1 MKKLMQWA
9 IALCSA
15 AMLTG
20 CGGGGGGD
28 AARTVTADANLA
40 INPTS
45 GPALVS
51 AIADETFTFA
61 DGVPAFGTTASTSVE
76 FSAPPTPSAAPGFSI
91 SSGGNTATGTV
102 AFGSCIFR
110 ITASS
115 FPDGHA
121 LAEGETITVNPCNL
135 NVNVRGAT
143 ANGQAT
149 SRSVA
154 LLLGAAASAGA
165 TVTVAVTPGGQ
176 LTLNGVAAGTVT
188 LSPITGAF

>member
-15 AMLTG
+15 AMLAA
-20 CGGGGGGD
+20 CGGGGGDG
-28 AARTVTADANLA
+28 AARTATADATLA

-45 GPALVS
+45 GPAVVS

-76 FSAPPTPSAAPGFSI
+76 FSEPATPSAAPRFSI

-110 ITASS
+110 ITAST
-115 FPDGHA
+115 FPAGSR
-121 LAEGETITVNPCNL
+121 LAAGETITVNPCNV
-135 NVNVRGAT
+135 NVNTRGVAADGVAT
-143 ANGQAT
+143 T
-149 SRSVA
+149 RSAA
-154 LLLGAAASAGA
+154 LLLGAAVSAGA
-165 TVTVAVTPGGQ
+165 SITVNVSPGGQ
-176 LTLNGVAAGTVT
+176 LTLNGQAVGTVT